1 MSEEKRIK
9 THPLMIFKFTRRYIF
24 ILLLPLVRSL
34 FNYGATGVLSNLVIT
49 ELILSVLI
57 ILVSVLRWLSFTL
70 TLHAD
75 CMVVDFGLF
84 VRRHAVIPLSK
95 VSVLSVIKGPV
106 LFLFGAVSARL
117 DTDSGR
123 GEKADFEIYLSFKNA
138 ERLLSVAGDEKKG
151 EVRYRSRIG
160 MATIMAIAN
169 ASALT
174 GLIILA
180 PAIKRMGEILGRQI
194 NNDLRD
200 TLSVASA
207 LLGRIVPPAATIIAV
222 IFASGFAVSFI
233 LSFIKY
239 TPFKLHDSR
248 RKITI
253 KHGFI
258 SHHTTEIARE
268 YINAVIIMVPP
279 IMRFLRFC
287 WVGVSSAG
295 YGKRRGESEVVLPAV
310 KLREANDFQL
320 RIFDISVKEKYD
332 LSCPKRTMK
341 RAVILP
347 IVILALSVLL
357 EIYLINIFHVFSGMI
372 VLIMSFI
379 QLVTIYY
386 LSVRVDYQRNGG
398 VSFYDGVVMDS
409 YRRLTLKKLRVKR
422 DKACMIKIS
431 QGPFERKYGVVRM
444 AVTVRSQR
452 PLTLKAVNLDKKE
465 AEKAVRRYF
474 KSQKP

>member
-1 MSEEKRIK
+1 MTEEKRIK

-24 ILLLPLVRSL
+24 ILLLPLFRGL
-34 FNYGATGVLSNLVIT
+34 FNYGATGALSSLVIT
-49 ELILSVLI
+49 ELVLSVLI
-57 ILVSVLRWLSFTL
+57 IFISVLRWLSFSL
-70 TLHAD
+70 TFHVD
-75 CMVVDFGLF
+75 CIVVDFGIF

-95 VSVLSVIKGPV
+95 VSVMSIIRGPV
-106 LFLFGAVSARL
+106 LYLFGAVSARL

-123 GEKADFEIYLSFKNA
+123 GEKADFEIYLSYKKAKLFS
-138 ERLLSVAGDEKKG
+138 SVITDENKG
-151 EVRYRSRIG
+151 HLRYRSRMG
-160 MATIMAIAN
+160 MAAIMAIAN

-180 PAIKRMGEILGRQI
+180 PAIKRMGEILGRRI
-194 NNDLRD
+194 NDSLRD
-200 TLSVASA
+200 TLSIASA

-222 IFASGFAVSFI
+222 IFVSGFAVSFI

-239 TPFKLHDSR
+239 TPFKLYDSH

-253 KHGFI
+253 KHGFV

-268 YINAVIIMVPP
+268 YINAVIIIVPP
-279 IMRFLRFC
+279 IMRLLRFC

-310 KLREANDFQL
+310 KLSEADNFQL
-320 RIFDISVKEKYD
+320 GIFDISVKEKYD
-332 LSCPKRTMK
+332 LTCPKRTFK
-341 RAVILP
+341 RAVTLP
-347 IVILALSVLL
+347 LLIFAFSVLL
-357 EIYLINIFHVFSGMI
+357 EIYLVNMFQIFSGMT
-372 VLIMSFI
+372 VLIMTFI
-379 QLVTIYY
+379 QLVIFYF
-386 LSVRVDYQRNGG
+386 LSVRLDYQKNGG

-431 QGPFERKYGVVRM
+431 EGPFERRYGVVRI

-452 PLTLKAVNLDKKE
+452 PLTLKAVNLDKKDTEE
-465 AEKAVRRYF
+465 AIKRYF
-474 KSQKP
+474 KEQKP

>member
-1 MSEEKRIK
+1 
-9 THPLMIFKFTRRYIF
+9 
-24 ILLLPLVRSL
+24 
-34 FNYGATGVLSNLVIT
+34 
-49 ELILSVLI
+49 
-57 ILVSVLRWLSFTL
+57 
-70 TLHAD
+70 
-75 CMVVDFGLF
+75 
-84 VRRHAVIPLSK
+84 
-95 VSVLSVIKGPV
+95 
-106 LFLFGAVSARL
+106 
-117 DTDSGR
+117 
-123 GEKADFEIYLSFKNA
+123 
-138 ERLLSVAGDEKKG
+138 
-151 EVRYRSRIG
+151 
-160 MATIMAIAN
+160 
-169 ASALT
+169 
-174 GLIILA
+174 
-180 PAIKRMGEILGRQI
+180 
-194 NNDLRD
+194 
-200 TLSVASA
+200 
-207 LLGRIVPPAATIIAV
+207 
-222 IFASGFAVSFI
+222 
-233 LSFIKY
+233 
-239 TPFKLHDSR
+239 
-248 RKITI
+248 
-253 KHGFI
+253 
-258 SHHTTEIARE
+258 
-268 YINAVIIMVPP
+268 
-279 IMRFLRFC
+279 MRFLRFC
-287 WVGVSSAG
+287 WVGVSSSG

-332 LSCPKRTMK
+332 LSCPRRTMK

-347 IVILALSVLL
+347 LTILALSILL

>member
-70 TLHAD
+70 MLHAD

-310 KLREANDFQL
+310 KLQEANDFQL
-320 RIFDISVKEKYD
+320 RVFDISVKEKYD

-347 IVILALSVLL
+347 MAILALSVLL
-357 EIYLINIFHVFSGMI
+357 EIYLINIFHIFSGMI
-372 VLIMSFI
+372 LLIMSFI
-379 QLVTIYY
+379 QLVTLYY

-465 AEKAVRRYF
+465 AEIAVKRYF
-474 KSQKP
+474 KS

>member
-9 THPLMIFKFTRRYIF
+9 THPLMIFKFTRRYIYV
-24 ILLLPLVRSL
+24 LLLPLIRSL
-34 FNYGATGVLSNLVIT
+34 FNYGTTGVLSNLVIT
-49 ELILSVLI
+49 ELVLSAFI
-57 ILVSVLRWLSFTL
+57 IMVSVMRWLSFTL
-70 TLHAD
+70 TVHTD
-75 CMVVDFGLF
+75 CVIVDFGVF

-95 VSVLSVIKGPV
+95 VSVLSVIKGPL
-106 LFLFGAVSARL
+106 LFLFGAVSARI

-123 GEKADFEIYLSFKNA
+123 GEKADFEIYLGFKNA
-138 ERLLSVAGDEKKG
+138 KLLLSAVSNEKIG
-151 EVRYRSRIG
+151 EIRYRSRIG
-160 MATIMAIAN
+160 MAAIMATAN

-200 TLSVASA
+200 TLSLASA
-207 LLGRIVPPAATIIAV
+207 LLGRIVPPAATIIAIV
-222 IFASGFAVSFI
+222 FVSGFAVSFF

-239 TPFKLHDSR
+239 TPFKMFDSR
-248 RKITI
+248 GKITI

-268 YINAVIIMVPP
+268 YINAVIIIVPP
-279 IMRFLRFC
+279 IMRLLRFC
-287 WVGVSSAG
+287 WVGISSAG
-295 YGKRRGESEVVLPAV
+295 YGKKRGESEVVLPAV
-310 KLREANDFQL
+310 KLSEANNFQL
-320 RIFDISVKEKYD
+320 RIFDISVKENYD

-347 IVILALSVLL
+347 LAILILSVLI
-357 EIYLINIFHVFSGMI
+357 EIYLINLFRVFSGMI
-372 VLIMSFI
+372 LLIMSFV
-379 QLVTIYY
+379 QLVTIYF

-409 YRRLTLKKLRVKR
+409 YRRLTLKKLRVKK

-431 QGPFERKYGVVRM
+431 EGPFERKYGVVRM

-452 PLTLKAVNLDKKE
+452 PLTLKAINLDKKE
-465 AEKAVRRYF
+465 AEKAIQRYF